1 MYSIFFATFHI
12 LLNQYICSKNEVFT
26 MQTNL
31 YFLSA
36 LAYKIANT
44 LTEDELSTLAANLTV
59 LADMLAAIS
68 VQSSETDTSDEQNT

>member
-1 MYSIFFATFHI
+1 
-12 LLNQYICSKNEVFT
+12 

-36 LAYKIANT
+36 VAYKIAST
-44 LTEDELSTLAANLTV
+44 LTEDELSTVAANLTV

-68 VQSSETDTSDEQNT
+68 VQSSETDNSDEQNT